1 MGFFS
6 RSSARSSGTARREDA
21 VFEFSRQLVGAAGVG
36 EIAQALFRT
45 IDDLFEVDRCV
56 LLSIDEDSS
65 RASGVA
71 AMGGM
76 DVEVASISIDLGEDQ
91 SAVARVVRDRVAH
104 RVLDA
109 GSETLHNA
117 QVARV
122 VGSTGSAVYVPLRT
136 SAGVIGVVVVATSG
150 RLRAFRRDEVEFVQ
164 KLANDAAVA
173 IERARFAQQLR
184 DVGERELIVASVAR
198 AVRESLDPDE
208 VLSVA
213 ARELGEQADADRV
226 TVAMRWMDG
235 LDGREATWVDA
246 DRPSPGSVRPF
257 DEAELPAS
265 ARLAI
270 EDRQPVSA
278 RAQGDAPA
286 GTEVALPLRHRD
298 DVLGVLVLDRA
309 HHPFE
314 PAEIRLIE
322 LIAVE
327 VAAAIEHVRLYQ
339 SSKRHLDEQL
349 ALARAAQS
357 LTADLRF
364 DRVLEHIVAE
374 VSKLLRSE
382 STAFYVYDREQGTL
396 TLSAAF
402 GESERQAVGEQVGM
416 KGLAGR
422 VVQSGVSQ
430 LTNDYERDLGGD
442 YHPVFRGVRRAMAV
456 PVRWQGDLRGV
467 ISVADRDN
475 LRTITERDQSLLEA
489 FADLA
494 SLALH
499 NAEAYSNHS
508 RQARIQA
515 GFYRISQVLSASL
528 SRPAT
533 LSALAQAATEVLDG
547 DWAIVV
553 GGDGREEELHVEGA
567 WLAPEAVVDGLDD
580 PTAFE
585 ESTATLAMDLR
596 RVVTSRSIVRDERLG
611 PAWRALMTTN
621 GVASQLAAP
630 VQIHGRHSA
639 TVVVCFRSPVRFGD
653 EELVVANNLAT
664 AATAA
669 LERAGLFENERR
681 TRRLSE
687 VLADV
692 SALIA
697 ETLKAQTV
705 LDRIV
710 DQAAVLLEVD
720 ACSLAIAGSTAARA
734 AGIDRDPAG
743 SMTDIAPSEN
753 GSPGTS
759 ISELRVHSAAG
770 RDESLVAA
778 LLASPIGGLV
788 EEVARSRR
796 SVTVE
801 EHASEGAAQ
810 SNAGERYEGF
820 IGVPLRHPRG
830 HLIGVLCVFSRRH
843 RAWSDAEVASL
854 ESFASSAAIAI
865 RNAELYDNIRRERER
880 LEILLESIGEGIVAT
895 EPGGRVT
902 IWNRAAAILT
912 GVEEEQAI
920 GRQWRDV
927 IGLAADTVVDV
938 GQAVV
943 EARPGGA
950 PMFLAFTSSRLRG
963 SDDAPGGWIHAFRD
977 VSATYTLDRLKSD
990 FVSTVSYILR
1000 TPLTSIYGFAST
1012 LLRDDLEFPDE
1023 DRRIFLEYIATE
1035 TERLTGIVDDLLEVS
1050 SIDAGSV
1057 EVHVTDVDVSP
1068 VLRDAVELARERG
1081 ARRHIT
1087 VSGEDG
1093 LQVRADADKLETVL
1107 ANLVGNAARF
1117 TPEGGEIRVDVGLDG
1132 DTVRIGVR
1140 DSGEGISPAE
1150 QKQLFT
1156 KFYVSPGSHGIA
1168 GSGLGLYISKGLVDA
1183 MGGRIWVSSTHGEG
1197 STLTVELPAVAGVA
1211 NGAA

>member
-1 MGFFS
+1 MGLFS
-6 RSSARSSGTARREDA
+6 RGKPRDGGAARREDV

-56 LLSIDEDSS
+56 LLMVDEETNK
-65 RASGVA
+65 ATGVA

-76 DVEVASISIDLGEDQ
+76 DDQVGSISIDLGEDN
-91 SAVARVVRDRVAH
+91 SAVSRVVRDRVTH

-109 GSETLHNA
+109 ANESLHNA
-117 QVARV
+117 QVAKA
-122 VGSTGSAVYVPLRT
+122 VGSSGSAVYVPLRT
-136 SAGVIGVVVVATSG
+136 SGGVIGVAVIATSG
-150 RLRAFRRDEVEFVQ
+150 RLRAFRRDEVDFVQ

-208 VLSVA
+208 VLRVA
-213 ARELGEQADADRV
+213 ARELGEQTDADHVRV
-226 TVAMRWMDG
+226 SMLRSEG
-235 LDGREATWVDA
+235 LDGREAVWSSGTVH
-246 DRPSPGSVRPF
+246 VLPF

-278 RAQGDAPA
+278 RAEQGAAA
-286 GTEVALPLRHRD
+286 GTEVALPLRHRE
-298 DVLGVLVLDRA
+298 DVNGVLVIDRA
-309 HHPFE
+309 HQMFE
-314 PAEIRLIE
+314 PAEVRLIE

-327 VAAAIEHVRLYQ
+327 IAAAIEHVRLYQ
-339 SSKRHLDEQL
+339 GSKRHLDEQL

-364 DRVLEHIVAE
+364 DRVLEHIVSE
-374 VSKLLRSE
+374 VVKLLRTS
-382 STAFYVYDREQGTL
+382 SAAFYVYDREIGSL

-402 GESERQAVGEQVGM
+402 GETEQQAVGEEVGM

-422 VVQSGVSQ
+422 VVQSGVAQ
-430 LTNDYERDLGGD
+430 LTNDYEDELGGD
-442 YHPVFRGVRRAMAV
+442 IHPVFRGVRRAIAV

-467 ISVADRDN
+467 ISVADRDA
-475 LRTITERDQSLLEA
+475 LRTFTERDQSLLEA

-528 SRPAT
+528 SGQAT
-533 LSALAQAATEVLDG
+533 LAALAQAATEVLDG

-553 GGDGREEELHVEGA
+553 GGDGDVDALHLDGS
-567 WLAPEAVVDGLDD
+567 WLAPEEIVNGL
-580 PTAFE
+580 AME
-585 ESTATLAMDLR
+585 EDAYADSTATLAMELN
-596 RVVTSRSIVRDERLG
+596 RVVTSRSVVTDERLG
-611 PAWRALMTTN
+611 PKWRALMAGA
-621 GVASQLAAP
+621 GVASQLAVP
-630 VQIHGRHSA
+630 VQTHGRHSA
-639 TVVVCFRSPVRFGD
+639 TVIVCFSSPVRFGD

-681 TRRLSE
+681 TRKLSE

-710 DQAAVLLEVD
+710 DQAAILLEVD
-720 ACSLAIAGSTAARA
+720 ACSLAIAGDTAARA
-734 AGIDRDPAG
+734 AAIDQDMPL
-743 SMTDIAPSEN
+743 N
-753 GSPGTS
+753 GANAD
-759 ISELRVHSAAG
+759 LRVYSAAG

-788 EEVARSRR
+788 EEIARSRR

-801 EHASEGAAQ
+801 EHASEGVTQ
-810 SNAGERYEGF
+810 SNAGEDYEGF
-820 IGVPLRHPRG
+820 LGVPLRHPRG
-830 HLIGVLCVFSRRH
+830 HLIGVLSVYSRRH
-843 RAWSDAEVASL
+843 RTWSQAEISSL

-880 LEILLESIGEGIVAT
+880 LSILLESIGEGIVAT
-895 EPGGRVT
+895 DPGGRVT
-902 IWNRAAAILT
+902 IWNRAAAELA
-912 GVEEEQAI
+912 GVDEAQAL

-927 IGLAADTVVDV
+927 LGLGTETVVEA
-938 GQAVV
+938 GQAIV
-943 EARPGGA
+943 EARPNGA
-950 PMFLAFTSSRLRG
+950 PMFLSVTSSKLKG
-963 SDDAPGGWIHAFRD
+963 AGDTPGGWIHAFRD

-990 FVSTVSYILR
+990 FVSTVSYVLR

-1012 LLRDDLEFPDE
+1012 LLRDDLDFPAE
-1023 DRRIFLEYIATE
+1023 DRRVFLEYIATE
-1035 TERLTGIVDDLLEVS
+1035 TERLTGIVDDLLQVS
-1050 SIDAGSV
+1050 TIDAGSV
-1057 EVHVTDVDVSP
+1057 EVHVRNVAVSP
-1068 VLRDAVELARERG
+1068 VLRDAVERARERG

-1087 VSGEDG
+1087 IHGEDDG
-1093 LQVRADADKLETVL
+1093 MSVRADAEKLETVI
-1107 ANLVGNAARF
+1107 ANLVDNAARF
-1117 TPEGGEIRVDVGLDG
+1117 TPEGGEIRVDVGREG
-1132 DTVRIGVR
+1132 DNVRIGVR
-1140 DSGEGISPAE
+1140 DSGMGISPAE
-1150 QKQLFT
+1150 QKHLFT
-1156 KFYVSPGSHGIA
+1156 KFYVSPGASGIA

-1183 MGGRIWVSSTHGEG
+1183 MGGRIWVSSQLGEG
-1197 STLTVELPAVAGVA
+1197 STFTVELPAGVSE
-1211 NGAA
+1211 GKVEL

>member
-1 MGFFS
+1 MVRLRRQG
-6 RSSARSSGTARREDA
+6 RSAGAARREEA

-36 EIAQALFRT
+36 EIAQALFRA
-45 IDDLFEVDRCV
+45 IDDLFEVDRAV
-56 LLSIDEDSS
+56 LLSIDDDGE
-65 RASGVA
+65 RAHAVA

-76 DVEVASISIDLGEDQ
+76 DAHVSAISIDLAEDQ
-91 SAVARVVRDRVAH
+91 SAVSRVVRDRMAH

-109 GSETLHNA
+109 SSETLHNR
-117 QVARV
+117 QVAQA
-122 VGSTGSAVYVPLRT
+122 VGASGSAVYVPLRT
-136 SAGVIGVVVVATSG
+136 SGGVIGIVVAATSG
-150 RLRAFRRDEVEFVQ
+150 RRAFRRDEVEFLQ

-198 AVRESLDPDE
+198 AVRESLEPDE
-208 VLSVA
+208 VLRVA
-213 ARELGEQADADRV
+213 ARELGEQADADVV
-226 TVAMRWMDG
+226 TVAMRWMEG
-235 LDGREATWVDA
+235 LDGRIATWKA
-246 DRPSPGSVRPF
+246 SDRPAEAATAPF
-257 DEAELPAS
+257 DEADLVSS

-270 EDRQPVSA
+270 DDRQTVSA
-278 RAQGDAPA
+278 RSAADAPA
-286 GTEVALPLRHRD
+286 GTEVAIPLRHRD
-298 DVLGVLVLDRA
+298 GVFGVLVLDRA
-309 HHPFE
+309 HHAFE

-339 SSKRHLDEQL
+339 GSRRHLDEQL
-349 ALARAAQS
+349 SLARAAQS

-382 STAFYVYDREQGTL
+382 SAAFYVYDRDMRTL

-402 GESERQAVGEQVGM
+402 GEAERRAIGEQVGM

-430 LTNDYERDLGGD
+430 YTNDYERDLGED
-442 YHPVFRGVRRAMAV
+442 IHPVFRGVRRALAV

-475 LRTITERDQSLLEA
+475 LRTITDRDQTLLEA

-499 NAEAYSNHS
+499 NAEAYSMHS

-533 LSALAQAATEVLDG
+533 LAALAQAATEVLDG
-547 DWAIVV
+547 DWAVV
-553 GGDGREEELHVEGA
+553 IGGDRGDEDLHVEGS
-567 WLAPEAVVDGLDD
+567 WLAPEPVIAGLRE
-580 PTAFE
+580 PSAFA

-596 RVVTSRSIVRDERLG
+596 RVVTSRAIVGDERLG
-611 PAWRALMTTN
+611 PSWRALMGTN
-621 GVASQLAAP
+621 GVASQLAVP
-630 VQIHGRHSA
+630 VQVHGRHSA
-639 TVVVCFRSPVRFGD
+639 TVVVCFRNTVRFGD

-720 ACSLAIAGSTAARA
+720 ACSLVIAGETAARA
-734 AGIDRDPAG
+734 ATVDREVAG
-743 SMTDIAPSEN
+743 GDQDASSASSSMALHAN
-753 GSPGTS
+753 LA
-759 ISELRVHSAAG
+759 ELRVYSAAG
-770 RDESLVAA
+770 QDKALVAA

-788 EEVARSRR
+788 EEVARSQR

-810 SNAGERYEGF
+810 SSAGERYEGF
-820 IGVPLRHPRG
+820 LGVPLRHPRG
-830 HLIGVLCVFSRRH
+830 HLIGVLSAFSRRH
-843 RAWSDAEVASL
+843 RTWSEAEVASL

-880 LEILLESIGEGIVAT
+880 LEILLASIGEGIVAT
-895 EPGGRVT
+895 DAGGRVT
-902 IWNRAAAILT
+902 IWNRAATELT
-912 GVEEEQAI
+912 GTPEAQAI
-920 GRQWRDV
+920 GRRWRDV
-927 IGLAADTVVDV
+927 MGLAPDTVVED
-938 GQAVV
+938 GQSIV
-943 EARPGGA
+943 EARPGGT
-950 PMFLAFTSSRLRG
+950 PMFLSFTSSRLHESG
-963 SDDAPGGWIHAFRD
+963 DVPGGWIHAFRD
-977 VSATYTLDRLKSD
+977 VSATFTLDRLKSD

-1000 TPLTSIYGFAST
+1000 TPLTSIYGFANT
-1012 LLRDDLEFPDE
+1012 LLRDDLDFPED
-1023 DRRIFLEYIATE
+1023 DRRVFLEYIASE

-1057 EVHVTDVDVSP
+1057 EVHVADVAVSP
-1068 VLRDAVELARERG
+1068 VLRAAVDVVRDRG
-1081 ARRHIT
+1081 ARRHIS
-1087 VSGEDG
+1087 VHGEDG
-1093 LQVRADADKLETVL
+1093 LQVRADADKLGTVL
-1107 ANLVGNAARF
+1107 ANLVDNAARF
-1117 TPEGGEIRVDVGLDG
+1117 TPEGGEIRVDVHGDG
-1132 DTVRIGVR
+1132 DHVRIGVR
-1140 DSGEGISPAE
+1140 DSGVGMSPAE

-1156 KFYVSPGSHGIA
+1156 KFYVSPGADGIA

-1183 MGGRIWVSSTHGEG
+1183 MGGRIWVSSTIGEG
-1197 STLTVELPAVAGVA
+1197 STFTVELPVAAGSA
-1211 NGAA
+1211 NGG

>member
-1 MGFFS
+1 MGLFS
-6 RSSARSSGTARREDA
+6 RNSKKTSGAAQREDA

-56 LLSIDEDSS
+56 LLQVDEEMG
-65 RASGVA
+65 RAIGVA

-76 DVEVASISIDLGEDQ
+76 DVEVSAISIDLADDQ
-91 SAVARVVRDRVAH
+91 SAVARVVRDRVPH

-109 GSETLHNA
+109 ANESLHNR
-117 QVARV
+117 QVAQV
-122 VGSTGSAVYVPLRT
+122 VGSTGSAIYVPLRT
-136 SAGVIGVVVVATSG
+136 SGGVIGVAVIATTD
-150 RLRAFRRDEVEFVQ
+150 RLRAFRREEVEFVQ

-208 VLSVA
+208 VLRVA
-213 ARELGEQADADRV
+213 ARELGEQTDADRV
-226 TVAMRWMDG
+226 RVGMRWSEG
-235 LDGREATWVDA
+235 LDGREAVWA
-246 DRPSPGSVRPF
+246 AHHLEVRPF
-257 DEAELPAS
+257 DEADLPAS

-278 RAQGDAPA
+278 RAEPSAAA
-286 GTEVALPLRHRD
+286 GTEVAIPLRHRD

-314 PAEIRLIE
+314 PTEVRLIE

-327 VAAAIEHVRLYQ
+327 IAAAIEHVRLYQ
-339 SSKRHLDEQL
+339 VSRRHLDEQL

-364 DRVLEHIVAE
+364 DRVLEHIVSE
-374 VSKLLRSE
+374 VVKLLRTE
-382 STAFYVYDREQGTL
+382 SAAFYVYDREIGTL

-402 GESERQAVGEQVGM
+402 GDAEEQAVGQEVGL

-430 LTNDYERDLGGD
+430 MTNEYEGELGSD
-442 YHPVFRGVRRAMAV
+442 IHPVFRGVTRAIAV

-467 ISVADRDN
+467 ISVADRE
-475 LRTITERDQSLLEA
+475 RTRVFVEHDQSLLEA

-528 SRPAT
+528 SRTAT
-533 LSALAQAATEVLDG
+533 LAALAQAATEVLDG
-547 DWAIVV
+547 EWAMVI
-553 GGDGREEELHVEGA
+553 GGDGVEEDLHVEGS
-567 WLAPEAVVDGLDD
+567 WLAPEDVTDGLVEED
-580 PTAFE
+580 AFE
-585 ESTATLAMDLR
+585 ESAATLAMELN
-596 RVVTSRSIVRDERLG
+596 RVVTSRAVMGDERLG
-611 PAWRALMTTN
+611 PRWRALMTN
-621 GVASQLAAP
+621 VGVSSQLAVP
-630 VQIHGRHSA
+630 IQVHGKHSA
-639 TVVVCFRSPVRFGD
+639 TVVVCFRQPVRFGD

-720 ACSLAIAGSTAARA
+720 ACSLAIAGDTAARA
-734 AGIDRDPAG
+734 AAADLGVAVTGDSG
-743 SMTDIAPSEN
+743 EM
-753 GSPGTS
+753 
-759 ISELRVHSAAG
+759 RVYSAAG
-770 RDESLVAA
+770 RDESLVTA

-788 EEVARSRR
+788 EETARSRR

-810 SNAGERYEGF
+810 SNAGEQYQGF
-820 IGVPLRHPRG
+820 LGVPLRHPRG
-830 HLIGVLCVFSRRH
+830 HLIGVLSVYSRRH
-843 RAWSDAEVASL
+843 RVWSRAEIESL

-880 LEILLESIGEGIVAT
+880 LEILLASIAEGIIAT
-895 EPGGRVT
+895 DASGRIT
-902 IWNRAAAILT
+902 IWNSAAAELAGIS
-912 GVEEEQAI
+912 EDQAM

-927 IGLAADTVVDV
+927 LGLAPDTIVEE
-938 GQAVV
+938 GQSVV
-943 EARPGGA
+943 EARPSGV
-950 PMFLAFTSSRLRG
+950 PMFLSFTSSVLQG
-963 SDDAPGGWIHAFRD
+963 SGGTSGGWIYAFRD

-990 FVSTVSYILR
+990 FVSTVSYVLR

-1012 LLRDDLEFPDE
+1012 LLRDDLEFPEE
-1023 DRRIFLEYIATE
+1023 DRRVFLEYIATE
-1035 TERLTGIVDDLLEVS
+1035 TERLTGIVDDLLQVS

-1057 EVHVTDVDVSP
+1057 EVHVSDVLVSP
-1068 VLRDAVELARERG
+1068 LLKAAVGRARDRG
-1081 ARRHIT
+1081 TRRQVTIA
-1087 VSGEDG
+1087 GENG
-1093 LQVRADADKLETVL
+1093 LSVRADAEKLETVI
-1107 ANLVGNAARF
+1107 ANLVDNAARF
-1117 TPEGGEIRVDVGLDG
+1117 TPEGGEIRVDIASD
-1132 DTVRIGVR
+1132 DEHVRIDVQ
-1140 DSGEGISPAE
+1140 DSGAGISPAE
-1150 QKQLFT
+1150 QKRLFT
-1156 KFYVSPGSHGIA
+1156 KFYVSPDANGIA
-1168 GSGLGLYISKGLVDA
+1168 GSGLGLYISRGLVDA
-1183 MGGRIWVSSTHGEG
+1183 MGGRLWVSSQPGAG
-1197 STLTVELPAVAGVA
+1197 STFTVELPAAHVASD
-1211 NGAA
+1211 

>member
-1 MGFFS
+1 MGLFS
-6 RSSARSSGTARREDA
+6 RGTRGDDGAARREDA
-21 VFEFSRQLVGAAGVG
+21 VFAFSRQLVGAAGVG

-56 LLSIDEDSS
+56 LLAIDEDAG
-65 RASGVA
+65 RAHGVA

-76 DVEVASISIDLGEDQ
+76 DAEVGAISIDLADDQ
-91 SAVARVVRDRVAH
+91 SAVARVVRDRVPH

-109 GSETLHNA
+109 SSETLHNA
-117 QVARV
+117 QIAKV
-122 VGSTGSAVYVPLRT
+122 VGAVGSAVYVPLRT
-136 SAGVIGVVVVATSG
+136 SGGVIGVAVIATG
-150 RLRAFRRDEVEFVQ
+150 KLRAFRREEVDFVQ

-208 VLSVA
+208 VLRVA
-213 ARELGEQADADRV
+213 ARELGEQADADQV
-226 TVAMRWMDG
+226 VVSMRWSEG
-235 LDGREATWVDA
+235 LDGREAIWRAHQVD
-246 DRPSPGSVRPF
+246 VRHF
-257 DEAELPAS
+257 DEADLPAS

-270 EDRQPVSA
+270 EDQQHVSA
-278 RAQGDAPA
+278 RTRQDAPP
-286 GTEVALPLRHRD
+286 GTQVALPLRHRD
-298 DVLGVLVLDRA
+298 GVLGVLVLDRA
-309 HHPFE
+309 HHAFDPT
-314 PAEIRLIE
+314 EIRLVE

-327 VAAAIEHVRLYQ
+327 IAAAIEHVRLYQ
-339 SSKRHLDEQL
+339 DSRRHLDEQL

-364 DRVLEHIVAE
+364 ERVLEHIVAE

-382 STAFYVYDREQGTL
+382 SAAFYVYDRVQGTL
-396 TLSAAF
+396 TLSAAL
-402 GESERQAVGEQVGM
+402 GDAERQAVGEQVGM
-416 KGLAGR
+416 RGLAGR

-430 LTNDYERDLGGD
+430 LTNDYERDLGPD
-442 YHPVFRGVRRAMAV
+442 IHPVFRGVRRAMAV

-467 ISVADRDN
+467 ISVGIMEQRRSLSD
-475 LRTITERDQSLLEA
+475 RDQSLLEA

-533 LSALAQAATEVLDG
+533 LAALAQAATEVLDG

-553 GGDGREEELHVEGA
+553 GGRGDDEDDLHVEGS
-567 WLAPEAVVDGLDD
+567 WLAPEELVAGLRESGV
-580 PTAFE
+580 FQ
-585 ESTATLAMDLR
+585 ESTATLAMELR
-596 RVVTSRSIVRDERLG
+596 RVVTSRAIMSDERLG
-611 PAWRALMTTN
+611 PKWRALMGSA
-621 GVASQLAAP
+621 GVSSQLAVP
-630 VQIHGRHSA
+630 VQVHGRHSA
-639 TVVVCFRSPVRFGD
+639 TVIVCFRTPVRFGD

-720 ACSLAIAGSTAARA
+720 ACSLAIAGETAARA
-734 AGIDRDPAG
+734 AASDRGSDTSAAG
-743 SMTDIAPSEN
+743 N
-753 GSPGTS
+753 GAGP
-759 ISELRVHSAAG
+759 INVADLRVHSAAG
-770 RDESLVAA
+770 PDESLVAA
-778 LLASPIGGLV
+778 LTASPIGGLV

-820 IGVPLRHPRG
+820 LGVPLRHPRG
-830 HLIGVLCVFSRRH
+830 HLIGVLSAYSRRH
-843 RAWSDAEVASL
+843 RAWSGAEVASL

-880 LEILLESIGEGIVAT
+880 LQILLESIGEGIAAT
-895 EPGGRVT
+895 DANGRIT
-902 IWNRAAAILT
+902 IWNRAAAELT
-912 GVEEEQAI
+912 GTDEEQAL

-927 IGLAADTVVDV
+927 FGLAPDTEV
-938 GQAVV
+938 GEGQSIV
-943 EARPGGA
+943 EARPTGA
-950 PMFLAFTSSRLRG
+950 PMFLSFTSSRLKG
-963 SDDAPGGWIHAFRD
+963 AGDEPGGWIHAFRD

-990 FVSTVSYILR
+990 FVSTVSYVLR

-1012 LLRDDLEFPDE
+1012 LLREDLEFPDA
-1023 DRRIFLEYIATE
+1023 DRHVFLEYIMTE
-1035 TERLTGIVDDLLEVS
+1035 TERLTGIVDDLLQVS

-1057 EVHVTDVDVSP
+1057 EVHVADVVVAP
-1068 VLRDAVELARERG
+1068 VLRDAVERARDRG

-1087 VSGEDG
+1087 IHGEDG
-1093 LQVRADADKLETVL
+1093 LNVRADADKLETVL
-1107 ANLVGNAARF
+1107 ANLVDNAARF
-1117 TPEGGEIRVDVGLDG
+1117 TPEGGEVRVEVGSDG
-1132 DTVRIGVR
+1132 EHVRIGVR
-1140 DSGEGISPAE
+1140 DSGAGISPAE

-1156 KFYVSPGSHGIA
+1156 KFYVSPGSSGIA

-1183 MGGRIWVSSTHGEG
+1183 MGGRIWVSSTLGEG
-1197 STLTVELPAVAGVA
+1197 STFTVELPAAAGDG
-1211 NGAA
+1211 NGAR

>member
-1 MGFFS
+1 MALFS
-6 RSSARSSGTARREDA
+6 RRIRRGGGAARREDA

-56 LLSIDEDSS
+56 LLSVDEDAG
-65 RASGVA
+65 RAHGVA

-76 DVEVASISIDLGEDQ
+76 DVEVGAISIDLNQDQ

-109 GSETLHNA
+109 SSETLHNDQVA
-117 QVARV
+117 QVI
-122 VGSTGSAVYVPLRT
+122 GSTGSAVYVPLRT
-136 SAGVIGVVVVATSG
+136 SGGVIGVVVIATTG

-164 KLANDAAVA
+164 KLSNDAAVA

-198 AVRESLDPDE
+198 AVRESLDPEE
-208 VLSVA
+208 VLRVA
-213 ARELGEQADADRV
+213 ARELGEQADADV
-226 TVAMRWMDG
+226 VMVGMRWLEG
-235 LDGREATWVDA
+235 LDGREATWRAA
-246 DRPSPGSVRPF
+246 DRPAPPVLRPF
-257 DEAELPAS
+257 DEAQLPAS

-278 RAQGDAPA
+278 RASADAPA
-286 GTEVALPLRHRD
+286 GTELAVPLRHRD
-298 DVLGVLVLDRA
+298 KVLGVLVLGRT
-309 HHPFE
+309 HHAFE
-314 PAEIRLIE
+314 VTEIRLIE

-327 VAAAIEHVRLYQ
+327 VAAAIEHVRLYEG
-339 SSKRHLDEQL
+339 SRRHLDEQL

-364 DRVLEHIVAE
+364 DRVLDHIVAE

-382 STAFYVYDREQGTL
+382 SAAFYVYDREQATL

-402 GESERQAVGEQVGM
+402 GDAERQAIGDQVGM

-430 LTNDYERDLGGD
+430 LTNDYEHDLGSQI
-442 YHPVFRGVRRAMAV
+442 HPVFRGVRRAMAV

-475 LRTITERDQSLLEA
+475 LRTNTERDQTLLEA

-533 LSALAQAATEVLDG
+533 LAALAQAATEVLDG

-553 GGDGREEELHVEGA
+553 GGDGSEDDLHVEGV
-567 WLAPEAVVDGLDD
+567 WLAPDAVVDGLED
-580 PTAFE
+580 TSAFD
-585 ESTATLAMDLR
+585 ESTATLAMQLR
-596 RVVTSRSIVRDERLG
+596 RVVTSRAIVSDERLG
-611 PAWRALMTTN
+611 PTWRALMGSA
-621 GVASQLAAP
+621 GVSSQLAVPIP
-630 VQIHGRHSA
+630 VHGRHSA
-639 TVVVCFRSPVRFGD
+639 TVVVCFRNTVRFGD

-681 TRRLSE
+681 MRRLSE

-697 ETLKAQTV
+697 ETLKAQAV

-720 ACSLAIAGSTAARA
+720 ACSLAIAGETAARA
-734 AGIDRDPAG
+734 ATIDREPSGGAA
-743 SMTDIAPSEN
+743 DIAPGGN
-753 GSPGTS
+753 GAPGTS
-759 ISELRVHSAAG
+759 IAELRVHSAAG
-770 RDESLVAA
+770 SDEALVTA

-796 SVTVE
+796 SVTVV

-810 SNAGERYEGF
+810 SSAGERYEGF
-820 IGVPLRHPRG
+820 LGVPLRHPRG
-830 HLIGVLCVFSRRH
+830 HLIGVLSAYSRRH
-843 RAWSDAEVASL
+843 RAWSAAEIASL

-880 LEILLESIGEGIVAT
+880 LQILLESIGEGIIAT
-895 EPGGRVT
+895 DQNGRIT
-902 IWNRAAAILT
+902 IWNRAASELT
-912 GVEEEQAI
+912 GTQEDHTI

-927 IGLAADTVVDV
+927 LGLATDTVVDE
-938 GQAVV
+938 GQSIV
-943 EARPGGA
+943 EARPGGV
-950 PMFLAFTSSRLRG
+950 PMFLSFTSSKLRG
-963 SDDAPGGWIHAFRD
+963 VGDEPGGWIHAFRD

-1012 LLRDDLEFPDE
+1012 LLRDDLDFPEE
-1023 DRRIFLEYIATE
+1023 DRRVFLEYISTE

-1057 EVHVTDVDVSP
+1057 EVHVGDVAVSP
-1068 VLRDAVELARERG
+1068 VLRAAVDEARDRG
-1081 ARRHIT
+1081 ARRHIS
-1087 VSGEDG
+1087 VHGEDG
-1093 LQVRADADKLETVL
+1093 LVARADAEKLRSVL
-1107 ANLVGNAARF
+1107 VNLVGNAARF
-1117 TPEGGEIRVDVGLDG
+1117 TPEGGEIRIDVAGESDI
-1132 DTVRIGVR
+1132 VRIEIH
-1140 DSGEGISPAE
+1140 DSGDGITPAE

-1156 KFYVSPGSHGIA
+1156 KFYVSPGANGIA

-1183 MGGRIWVSSTHGEG
+1183 MGGRIGVSSTLGEG
-1197 STLTVELPAVAGVA
+1197 STFTVELPMAQAVG
-1211 NGAA
+1211 NGG

>member
-1 MGFFS
+1 MGLFT
-6 RSSARSSGTARREDA
+6 RSTGRAGGAARREDA
-21 VFEFSRQLVGAAGVG
+21 VFEFSRQLVGAAGIS

-56 LLSIDEDSS
+56 LLAVEEETG
-65 RASGVA
+65 RAHGVA

-76 DVEVASISIDLGEDQ
+76 DAEVSAISIDLADDQ
-91 SAVARVVRDRVAH
+91 SAVARVVRDRVPH

-109 GSETLHNA
+109 RSETLHNSQVA
-117 QVARV
+117 QV
-122 VGSTGSAVYVPLRT
+122 VGASGSALYVPLRT
-136 SAGVIGVVVVATSG
+136 SGGVIGVVVIATSG
-150 RLRAFRRDEVEFVQ
+150 RLRAFRREEVEFVQ

-208 VLSVA
+208 VLRVA
-213 ARELGEQADADRV
+213 ARELGEQADADV
-226 TVAMRWMDG
+226 VMVGMRWSEG
-235 LDGREATWVDA
+235 LDGRQAVWRAET
-246 DRPSPGSVRPF
+246 RPAPAEVTPF

-270 EDRQPVSA
+270 DDRQPVSA
-278 RAQGDAPA
+278 RADQDAPA

-309 HHPFE
+309 HHAFDPT
-314 PAEIRLIE
+314 EIRLIE

-327 VAAAIEHVRLYQ
+327 IAAAIEHVRLYQ
-339 SSKRHLDEQL
+339 GSRRHLDEQL

-364 DRVLEHIVAE
+364 DRVLEHIVSE

-382 STAFYVYDREQGTL
+382 SAAFYVYDREQGTL

-402 GESERQAVGEQVGM
+402 GDAERQAVGEQVGM

-430 LTNDYERDLGGD
+430 LTNDYERDLGAD
-442 YHPVFRGVRRAMAV
+442 IHPVFHGVRRAMAV

-467 ISVADRDN
+467 ISVADRDSM
-475 LRTITERDQSLLEA
+475 RMFGERDQSLLEA

-533 LSALAQAATEVLDG
+533 LAALAQAATEVLDG

-553 GGDGREEELHVEGA
+553 GGDGSDDDLHVEA
-567 WLAPEAVVDGLDD
+567 EWLAPDQVSEGLADVEAYED
-580 PTAFE
+580 
-585 ESTATLAMDLR
+585 STATLAMDLR
-596 RVVTSRSIVRDERLG
+596 RVVTSRAIVGDERLG
-611 PAWRALMTTN
+611 PKWRALMSTA
-621 GVASQLAAP
+621 GVASQLAVP
-630 VQIHGRHSA
+630 VTVHGRHSA
-639 TVVVCFRSPVRFGD
+639 TVVVCFRAPVRFGD

-692 SALIA
+692 SALLA

-720 ACSLAIAGSTAARA
+720 ACSLAIAGQTAARA
-734 AGIDRDPAG
+734 ASVDRAPAG
-743 SMTDIAPSEN
+743 GAAATSPAGN
-753 GSPGTS
+753 GAPGTS
-759 ISELRVHSAAG
+759 IAELRVHSAAG
-770 RDESLVAA
+770 SDEALVGA
-778 LLASPIGGLV
+778 LQASPIGGLV

-820 IGVPLRHPRG
+820 LGVPLRHPRG
-830 HLIGVLCVFSRRH
+830 HLIGVLSAYSRRH
-843 RAWSDAEVASL
+843 RSWSSAEVASL

-865 RNAELYDNIRRERER
+865 RNAELYDDIRRERER
-880 LEILLESIGEGIVAT
+880 LQILLESIGEGIVAT
-895 EPGGRVT
+895 DATGRIT
-902 IWNRAAAILT
+902 IWNRAATELT
-912 GVEEEQAI
+912 GTPEAQAI

-927 IGLAADTVVDV
+927 VGLATETVVEA
-938 GQAVV
+938 GQSVV
-943 EARPGGA
+943 EARPGGV
-950 PMFLAFTSSRLRG
+950 PMFLSFTSSRLK
-963 SDDAPGGWIHAFRD
+963 DAGDMPGGWIHAFRD
-977 VSATYTLDRLKSD
+977 VSATHTLDRLKSD

-1012 LLRDDLEFPDE
+1012 LLRDDLAFPE
-1023 DRRIFLEYIATE
+1023 ADRRIFLEYISTE

-1057 EVHVTDVDVSP
+1057 EVHVADVLLTQ
-1068 VLRDAVELARERG
+1068 VLHDAVDLARERG
-1081 ARRHIT
+1081 AQRHIT
-1087 VSGEDG
+1087 VHGEDG
-1093 LQVRADADKLETVL
+1093 LSVRADADKLETVL

-1117 TPEGGEIRVDVGLDG
+1117 TPEGGEIRVDVGMDG
-1132 DTVRIGVR
+1132 GNVRIGVR
-1140 DSGEGISPAE
+1140 DSGAGISPAE

-1156 KFYVSPGSHGIA
+1156 KFYVSPGANGIA

-1183 MGGRIWVSSTHGEG
+1183 MGGRIWVSSTLGEG
-1197 STLTVELPAVAGVA
+1197 STFTVELPASATEST
-1211 NGAA
+1211 GAR

>member
-1 MGFFS
+1 MGLFT
-6 RSSARSSGTARREDA
+6 RGTRGGDGAARREDA
-21 VFEFSRQLVGAAGVG
+21 VFAFSRQLVGAAGVG

-56 LLSIDEDSS
+56 LLAIDEEAG
-65 RASGVA
+65 RAHGVA

-76 DVEVASISIDLGEDQ
+76 DAEVSAISIDLAEDQ
-91 SAVARVVRDRVAH
+91 SAVARVVRDRVPH

-109 GSETLHNA
+109 GSETLHNV
-117 QVARV
+117 QVAKV
-122 VGSTGSAVYVPLRT
+122 VGNSGSAVYVPLRT
-136 SAGVIGVVVVATSG
+136 SGGVIGVAVIATG
-150 RLRAFRRDEVEFVQ
+150 KLRAFRREEVDFVQ

-208 VLSVA
+208 VLRVA
-213 ARELGEQADADRV
+213 ARELGEQTDADQV
-226 TVAMRWMDG
+226 VVSMRWSEG
-235 LDGREATWVDA
+235 IDGREAIWRAHNVD
-246 DRPSPGSVRPF
+246 VRHF

-270 EDRQPVSA
+270 EDQQPVSA
-278 RAQGDAPA
+278 RTRQDAPA
-286 GTEVALPLRHRD
+286 GTQVALPLRHREG
-298 DVLGVLVLDRA
+298 VLGVLVLDRA
-309 HHPFE
+309 HHAFDPT
-314 PAEIRLIE
+314 EIRLVE

-327 VAAAIEHVRLYQ
+327 IAAAIEHVRLYQ
-339 SSKRHLDEQL
+339 DSRRHLDEQL

-382 STAFYVYDREQGTL
+382 SAAFYVYDREQGTL

-402 GESERQAVGEQVGM
+402 GDAERQAVGEQVGM
-416 KGLAGR
+416 RGLAGR

-430 LTNDYERDLGGD
+430 LTNDYERDLGPD
-442 YHPVFRGVRRAMAV
+442 IHPVFRGVRRAMAV

-467 ISVADRDN
+467 ISVGIMEQRRS
-475 LRTITERDQSLLEA
+475 LSERDQALLEA

-499 NAEAYSNHS
+499 NAEAYSSHS

-533 LSALAQAATEVLDG
+533 LAALAQAATEVLDG

-553 GGDGREEELHVEGA
+553 GGGEDDEELHVEGS
-567 WLAPEAVVDGLDD
+567 WLAPEDLVEGLRDGGS
-580 PTAFE
+580 FE
-585 ESTATLAMDLR
+585 ESTATLARELR
-596 RVVTSRSIVRDERLG
+596 RVVTSRAVLNDERLG
-611 PAWRALMTTN
+611 PKWRALMGSA
-621 GVASQLAAP
+621 GVSSQLAVP
-630 VQIHGRHSA
+630 VQVHGRHSA
-639 TVVVCFRSPVRFGD
+639 TVIVCFRTPVRFGD

-720 ACSLAIAGSTAARA
+720 ACSLAIAGETAARA
-734 AGIDRDPAG
+734 AASDRERG
-743 SMTDIAPSEN
+743 SSN
-753 GSPGTS
+753 GSGPNASTMA
-759 ISELRVHSAAG
+759 INVADLRVHSAAG
-770 RDESLVAA
+770 PDESLVAA

-801 EHASEGAAQ
+801 EHASEGVAQ

-820 IGVPLRHPRG
+820 LGVPLRHPRG
-830 HLIGVLCVFSRRH
+830 HLIGVLSVYSRRH
-843 RAWSDAEVASL
+843 RAWSGAEVASL

-880 LEILLESIGEGIVAT
+880 LQILLESIGDGIAAT
-895 EPGGRVT
+895 DPNGRIT
-902 IWNRAAAILT
+902 IWNRAAAELT
-912 GVEEEQAI
+912 GTDEEQAL

-927 IGLAADTVVDV
+927 IGLATDTEV
-938 GQAVV
+938 GEGQSIV
-943 EARPGGA
+943 EARPAGA
-950 PMFLAFTSSRLRG
+950 PMFLSFTSSRLKG
-963 SDDAPGGWIHAFRD
+963 AGDEPGGWIHAFRD

-990 FVSTVSYILR
+990 FVSTVSYVLR

-1012 LLRDDLEFPDE
+1012 LLRDDLEFPDA
-1023 DRRIFLEYIATE
+1023 DRRVFLEYIMTE
-1035 TERLTGIVDDLLEVS
+1035 TERLTGIVDDLLQVS

-1057 EVHVTDVDVSP
+1057 EVHVADVQVSP
-1068 VLRDAVELARERG
+1068 VLHDAVDRARERG

-1087 VSGEDG
+1087 VHGEDG
-1093 LQVRADADKLETVL
+1093 LSVRADAEKLETVL
-1107 ANLVGNAARF
+1107 ANLVDNAARF
-1117 TPEGGEIRVDVGLDG
+1117 TPEGGEIRVEVGSDG
-1132 DTVRIGVR
+1132 DNVRIGVH
-1140 DSGEGISPAE
+1140 DSGAGIPPAE

-1156 KFYVSPGSHGIA
+1156 KFYVSPGSSGIA
-1168 GSGLGLYISKGLVDA
+1168 GSGLGLYISKGLIDA
-1183 MGGRIWVSSTHGEG
+1183 MGGRIWVSSTLGEG
-1197 STLTVELPAVAGVA
+1197 STFTVELPAGAGDA